1 MREQLTLSRTEAE
14 TMERRAYLLQKADIQ
29 KQRKILLDERDMEKK
44 VQELHKAQ
52 FLQVRIYLIMA

>member
-1 MREQLTLSRTEAE
+1 
-14 TMERRAYLLQKADIQ
+14 MERRAYLLQKADIQ